1 MHFPPKPNRRA
12 ALSGRLAGV
21 RASVAGAIS
30 RFSRGP
36 NATAVARVSSR
47 YRTVPSDRRRQF
59 VFESGCDSRT
69 PPSTVW
75 VSRRA
80 RRPTRPVRPGRRRQ
94 EYCAGTGLP
103 RVRVEHRRRQIGR
116 RCYRPAGRATSAD
129 PIVIDRGSGCPVVPA
144 GGLRR
149 SPRRAGR
156 RNRGDCGFAATISAR
171 HDSADSKDDTVPAF
185 EDCVRGR
192 EVRAHDW
199 AVLAVEAE
207 SAHDGVGAFISGEG
221 EHREVGSKRTSG
233 RPGGLENMSG
243 ARH

>member
-1 MHFPPKPNRRA
+1 MRV
-12 ALSGRLAGV
+12 SLAGARDFAPSPKYPISAPPCPAAKGGV
-21 RASVAGAIS
+21 RVSVAGANG

-59 VFESGCDSRT
+59 VFESGRDSRT
-69 PPSTVW
+69 PPPS
-75 VSRRA
+75 A
-80 RRPTRPVRPGRRRQ
+80 RVTHRHRPTTRPGR
-94 EYCAGTGLP
+94 AS
-103 RVRVEHRRRQIGR
+103 
-116 RCYRPAGRATSAD
+116 SAS
-129 PIVIDRGSGCPVVPA
+129 I
-144 GGLRR
+144 R
-149 SPRRAGR
+149 SPLLPARREGHVGGSDRDRSRLRLSRCTGGR
-156 RNRGDCGFAATISAR
+156 SVSFAAKGRTKEPRTDCGFAATISIR
-171 HDSADSKDDTVPAF
+171 HDSADCKDDTVPAF

-233 RPGGLENMSG
+233 RPGALENMSG